1 MGNKMAGN
9 FPAVFFYHLIE
20 LQPCTGCPAFS
31 EKADKYGKLYA
42 STFSTGTM
50 LK

>member
-20 LQPCTGCPAFS
+20 LQPCTGFPAFS
-31 EKADKYGKLYA
+31 EKAEKYGKLYA